1 MTNGQLI
8 AILIGGC
15 IGLVLSVPLT
25 WGILKFIE
33 YRDRTRIERWE
44 RKNERRR

>member
-1 MTNGQLI
+1 MTTTQIVAL
-8 AILIGGC
+8 LVGGC

-25 WGILKFIE
+25 WGAFKYID

-44 RKNERRR
+44 RKRNRR